1 MAHSILWLEEKNK
14 AGAKPAPRS
23 RRRAMAYDE
32 KSGRMVP
39 VEDDLGNPVIER
51 LPAVGHTG
59 PVTHASPMSVRR
71 AIEFLKFDG
80 SMIAAPITG
89 AAAAVPDTDRS
100 HELYIAAKARYHGWV
115 EKGVCPCDA
124 VMSGQIKKQRIVDK
138 SVREAIDKG
147 ERCPRTAPSQPPCKH
162 FRAEEAARKAR
173 NLEEDAKR
181 CEAAKS
187 DAAKS
192 ADRHT
197 EALLTLT
204 ERLAGESVKKAGAA
218 K

>member
-1 MAHSILWLEEKNK
+1 MAHSILWLEERNK

-23 RRRAMAYDE
+23 RRRAMTYDD

-39 VEDDLGNPVIER
+39 AEDDLGNPVIER

-59 PVTHASPMSVRR
+59 PVTHASPMAVRR
-71 AIEFLKFDG
+71 AVEFLKFDG

-100 HELYIAAKARYHGWV
+100 HELYIMAKARFHGWI
-115 EKGVCPCDA
+115 ERGTCPCDA
-124 VMSGQIKKQRIVDK
+124 VMSGAIKKQRIVDK
-138 SVREAIDKG
+138 GVRDAIDKG
-147 ERCPRTAPSQPPCKH
+147 ERCQRTAPNQPPCKH
-162 FRAEEAARKAR
+162 FRAEELARKAR
-173 NLEEDAKR
+173 NLDEDAKR
-181 CEAAKS
+181 CEAAKPE
-187 DAAKS
+187 AAKA

-197 EALLTLT
+197 EALVTLT
-204 ERLAGESVKKAGAA
+204 EKLVGETTKKAGAA